1 MTAIA
6 CHSTLFDR
14 MLVRLGENAKARG
27 HERHLSPTPSASR
40 LESGLKP
47 PEIRSMGQHA
57 SPLLCAP
64 SIAKPG
70 VPTPRS
76 IATAKSP

>member
-1 MTAIA
+1 
-6 CHSTLFDR
+6 
-14 MLVRLGENAKARG
+14 
-27 HERHLSPTPSASR
+27 
-40 LESGLKP
+40 
-47 PEIRSMGQHA
+47 MGQHA